1 MVVEFAWTTRLPT
14 DLTIQLPESIWATGA
29 PAMNVIHIVAGGI
42 PIGTLIVT
50 AIVTTAGVVEA
61 TVETEIATLM
71 AATVVTGVTDVARGK
86 VGEVDDTH
94 PITSTGAAGAIREAL
109 LVEVAQPEAVVGITM
124 LLPGHLLR
132 LLLPIRLR

>member
-1 MVVEFAWTTRLPT
+1 MWTTRLPT
-14 DLTIQLPESIWATGA
+14 VLIILLPESIWATGA
-29 PAMNVIHIVAGGI
+29 PAMSVIRIEAGGI

-61 TVETEIATLM
+61 MVETEIVILM
-71 AATVVTGVTDVARGK
+71 VATVVIGVTDVARG
-86 VGEVDDTH
+86 EVDDTH
-94 PITSTGAAGAIREAL
+94 LITSTGAAGAIREAL

-124 LLPGHLLR
+124 LLPEHLLR